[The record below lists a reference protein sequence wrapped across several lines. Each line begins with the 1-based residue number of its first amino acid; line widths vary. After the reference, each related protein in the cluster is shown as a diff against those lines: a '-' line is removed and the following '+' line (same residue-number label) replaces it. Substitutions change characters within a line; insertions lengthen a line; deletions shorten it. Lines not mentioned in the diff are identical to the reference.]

1 MGSAK
6 VTVQQNES
14 DNNGGTAG
22 TNDEN
27 TEIAL
32 SLSF

>member
-14 DNNGGTAG
+14 DNNGGVAG
-22 TNDEN
+22 SNDEQ
-27 TEIAL
+27 TQIAL

>member
-6 VTVQQNES
+6 ITVQQNETT
-14 DNNGGTAG
+14 NNGGTAG
-22 TNDEN
+22 TNDEM